1 MNAFVFRLERLLDLR
16 RKAERERA
24 KALGDAV
31 RAEETQ
37 RRDLENAERE
47 LGRAGEQATGAV
59 GGVTTAGALSNLR
72 LAVRAA
78 ATRLEGA
85 AESHREAEQGRV
97 QEQDRFGAA
106 RKDRR
111 VVERLR
117 EKREETWKREVDR
130 SEQSDIDEVARRQR
144 GGKE

>member
-31 RAEETQ
+31 RAEET
-37 RRDLENAERE
+37 RRQDLENAELE
-47 LGRAGEQATGAV
+47 LDRAGEQATGAV
-59 GGVTTAGALSNLR
+59 GGVTTAGTLSNLR

-78 ATRLEGA
+78 ADRLEEV
-85 AESHREAEQGRV
+85 AESHREAEQGRD
-97 QEQDRFGAA
+97 QEQERFGAA

-130 SEQSDIDEVARRQR
+130 SEQSDIDEVARRR
-144 GGKE
+144 GGKA